1 MAKYSKDE
9 PRTTQFGT
17 PGGAATS
24 LGDLLKSKLGDL
36 APLPSAA
43 PAPVPPTA
51 APTAPSLPLAKVG
64 KLVVSREK
72 KGRGGK
78 TVTVVS
84 GLGPLA
90 DGTALTLKKFLG
102 CGATLEE
109 DVIVLQGD
117 QVQRTAA
124 WLESQGARRVSR
136 SG

>member
-9 PRTTQFGT
+9 PRSTQFGS
-17 PGGAATS
+17 PGGASTS
-24 LGDLLKSKLGDL
+24 LGDLLKGKLGDL
-36 APLPSAA
+36 GPLPSAPAALPPAVTA
-43 PAPVPPTA
+43 PA
-51 APTAPSLPLAKVG
+51 APTLPLAKVG
-64 KLVVSREK
+64 KLVVAREK

-78 TVTVVS
+78 TVTLVS

-90 DGTALTLKKFLG
+90 DSTAGTLKKFLG
-102 CGATLEE
+102 CGATLED

-124 WLESQGARRVSR
+124 WLESQGAKRVSR